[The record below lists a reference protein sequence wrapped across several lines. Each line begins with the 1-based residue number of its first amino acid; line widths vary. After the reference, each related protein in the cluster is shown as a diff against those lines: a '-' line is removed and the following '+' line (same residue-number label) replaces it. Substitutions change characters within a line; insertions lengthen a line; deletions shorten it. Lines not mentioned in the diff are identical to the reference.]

1 MVSVPLANQ
10 DPSEEAPASGRRGFG
25 RGRERDGA
33 SFEVLPDS
41 IPPQN
46 LEAEE
51 AVLGGIL
58 LDPDA
63 IGRVADV
70 LQPEAFYLNA
80 HREIYRT
87 AVMLHSQGKPTD
99 LTAMA
104 AWLADTGQLDKV
116 GGSGR
121 LVELVERTLSTASI
135 DQVARLVMDKY
146 LRRQLIRS
154 GNEVIALGFD
164 QSKPMEQV
172 LDEAE
177 QKIFAISQEK
187 PSQGLT
193 PTAEILTSTFNEIE
207 SRSLGTAVA
216 GIPVNFYDLD
226 AITQGLQR
234 SDLIIVAGR
243 PAMGKTSIVLNIAKN
258 VAQLHQLPVCVFSL
272 EMSKEQLTYRL
283 LSMEVGIESGRLRT
297 GRLQQEEWPLL
308 GQGINSL
315 GMLPLFIDDK
325 PNSGILEMRSLC
337 RRLMAEQGKEL
348 GLIVIDYLQLMEGTT
363 PDNRVQELSR
373 ITRGLKGMAR
383 ELNVPVIALSQLS
396 RGVESRTNK
405 RPMLSDLRESG
416 SIEQDADVV
425 LFIYREEMYV
435 EETDRQNIADIIVS
449 KHRNGPTGM
458 VSLFFR
464 KELTQ
469 FRDLEMKREEFE

>member
-1 MVSVPLANQ
+1 MVTVPLNG
-10 DPSEEAPASGRRGFG
+10 PE
-25 RGRERDGA
+25 RERTRRDA
-33 SFEVLPDS
+33 AELFEATPDQ

-51 AVLGGIL
+51 VILGGIL

-70 LQPEAFYLNA
+70 LQPEAFYMAA
-80 HREIYRT
+80 HREIFRT
-87 AVMLHSQGKPTD
+87 ALMLHSQGKPTD
-99 LTAMA
+99 LTAMG

-116 GGSGR
+116 GGTRR
-121 LVELVERTLSTASI
+121 LSELVDRTLSTASI
-135 DQVARLVMDKY
+135 EQVARLVMDKY

-154 GNEVIALGFD
+154 GNQVIRLGFD
-164 QSKPMEQV
+164 QAKPMDQV

-177 QKIFAISQEK
+177 QEIFAISQAK
-187 PSQGLT
+187 PSLGLT
-193 PTAEILTSTFNEIE
+193 PTAEILTRTFEEIE
-207 SRSLGTAVA
+207 TRSLGTAVA

-226 AITQGLQR
+226 AMTQGLQR

-258 VAQLHQLPVCVFSL
+258 VAELHDLPVCVFSL

-297 GRLQQEEWPLL
+297 GRLHQDEWPLL
-308 GQGINSL
+308 GQGISAL
-315 GMLPLFIDDK
+315 GRLPIYIDDK
-325 PNSGILEMRSLC
+325 PNTGVLEMRSLC
-337 RRLMAEQGKEL
+337 RRLMSEQGREL
-348 GLIVIDYLQLMEGTT
+348 GLVMIDYLQLMEGSGS
-363 PDNRVQELSR
+363 DNRVQELSR

-396 RGVESRTNK
+396 RGVEARTNK

-416 SIEQDADVV
+416 SIEQDADLVMM
-425 LFIYREEMYV
+425 IYRDEYYNPD
-435 EETDRQNIADIIVS
+435 TPDRGITEINIS
-449 KHRNGPTGM
+449 KHRNGPVGT
-458 VSLFFR
+458 VKLLFEPQFTRFR
-464 KELTQ
+464 NLAA
-469 FRDLEMKREEFE
+469 

>member
-1 MVSVPLANQ
+1 MVSVPLNQ
-10 DPSEEAPASGRRGFG
+10 SSSRESRSDGRSEARFEA
-25 RGRERDGA
+25 
-33 SFEVLPDS
+33 LPDS
-41 IPPQN
+41 VPPQN

-63 IGRVADV
+63 IGRIADV
-70 LQPEAFYLNA
+70 LQADAFYLGA

-99 LTAMA
+99 LTAMC
-104 AWLADTGQLDKV
+104 AWLADTGALEKV
-116 GGSGR
+116 GGQGR
-121 LVELVERTLSTASI
+121 LVELVERITSTASI
-135 DQVARLVMDKY
+135 DQVARLVMDKF

-187 PSQGLT
+187 PSTGLT

-207 SRSLGTAVA
+207 SRSLGTSVA
-216 GIPVNFYDLD
+216 GIPCNFYDLD

-258 VAQLHQLPVCVFSL
+258 VAQLHALPVCVFSL

-315 GMLPLFIDDK
+315 GQLPLFLDDK
-325 PNSGILEMRSLC
+325 PNTGVLEMRSLC
-337 RRLMAEQGKEL
+337 RRLMAETGKEL
-348 GLIVIDYLQLMEGTT
+348 GLIVIDYLQLMEGSTPTT
-363 PDNRVQELSR
+363 GCRSCPASPGASR
-373 ITRGLKGMAR
+373 AWPANSTCR
-383 ELNVPVIALSQLS
+383 
-396 RGVESRTNK
+396 
-405 RPMLSDLRESG
+405 
-416 SIEQDADVV
+416 
-425 LFIYREEMYV
+425 
-435 EETDRQNIADIIVS
+435 
-449 KHRNGPTGM
+449 
-458 VSLFFR
+458 
-464 KELTQ
+464 
-469 FRDLEMKREEFE
+469 